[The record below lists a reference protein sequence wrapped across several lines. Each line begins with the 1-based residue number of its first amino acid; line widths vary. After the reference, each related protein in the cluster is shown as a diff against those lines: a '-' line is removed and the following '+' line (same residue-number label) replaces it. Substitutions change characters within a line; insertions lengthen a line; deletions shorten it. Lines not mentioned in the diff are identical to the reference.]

1 MDFNA
6 EPYWDDFEATNG
18 AKDQNYMRILFR
30 PGYAVQGRELTQIQT
45 ILQNQISSLG
55 NHIFENGSPVYGG
68 QLSLRTNI
76 GYVRLDS
83 QYNGVD
89 IDLENFLGVVVY
101 NALYPQSI
109 ATVVQ
114 TYSTATE
121 KTLLV
126 TFKSGPG
133 FSAGDTIS
141 IGSVAAAKVLAVAPA
156 TPTGATIYGQGSVAQ
171 INAGIFY
178 VDGFFVTVAE
188 QTIVLDPYSTT
199 PSYKIGLETQDT
211 IITESDDTALL
222 DPAQESFNY
231 QAPGAHRYKHNLVL
245 AKRSLDSVDDSKFFE
260 LLRLENGTITK
271 QVSYPLYSELEKTLA
286 RRTYDESGDYTVRPF
301 TADISANTNAG
312 LAENAS
318 SFIVSLSPG
327 KAYVHGMEFETIG
340 TQKLPVPR
348 ALTTKLNAG
357 YNHSVYYGNRVMV
370 SNVFA
375 SNARAS
381 LLSDNLNEIDV
392 HCVANNQV
400 SNIGDSGSYYATR
413 IGTAKIRNVERVGD
427 ANSYYVYL
435 TDTNFA
441 PILTSANT
449 NSPNSRALSL
459 SNTYS
464 AVANAYVNAI
474 ITILTTSGAV
484 GNTSTVVAYNSAS
497 KMLVVDI
504 PFNATPAQGDLFTL
518 TMSSTAMKSLLV
530 PNTSS
535 FTTSNLQMNVSPYS
549 VDATG
554 STVLEDTTFN
564 SDVFTLPS
572 YYVKYGSDASVSFY
586 RKVIFQNQ
594 SFGTGA
600 NACTTIALSAG
611 QGTLPFGT
619 DSALVSS
626 GSIKDNI
633 IVVANSGQILDMT
646 ASSRTVYRTDST
658 HLVLDPQAPFGADI
672 SFIGDVYINT
682 KVINANGSLRRTKTL
697 IQANNAL
704 TTGDTPA
711 GATAVSNYGSV
722 LINAANGIA
731 WFTNANSIIKN
742 TFDKQQ
748 LYVSDVI
755 KVRAIYDS
763 GNINYAPNIANAT
776 TVDVTSRYLLDSGQN
791 DNYYDHA
798 SIRLSPVASAP
809 NGQIAVLFDY
819 YSHGGSGYISSNS
832 YPASAYASEQIPA
845 YRDATGTI
853 SYLRDSIDFR
863 PVRAIGTASD
873 PYNRTILNANVNV
886 TTGGVTV
893 TSNVSRLTGNT
904 IIPPIGVGS
913 IIKIGNDQRTVNSV
927 INIAAFTVSYPFTAT
942 ATNSPIYW
950 VTQNTAVSGSVIQK
964 PTEPMVLDYEF
975 YLPRIDKIVV
985 TTDKQFKLLSGV
997 PDQHPVEPGSVGTS
1011 MAIYR
1016 LYIPAYTASLRNITT
1031 EYIDNRRYTMRDIAG
1046 LDKRIASIEKYI
1058 QLKESESQII
1068 NNPPVSPTSPTINKP
1083 IYGMIVDEFND
1094 LSVADQ
1100 MSDFAASVENGMMT
1114 CYRLVTN
1121 LPLKVAALNTTQKV
1135 GKLITL
1141 PYTERSIIQQNLA
1154 TSDGFEVVVPNSLTG
1169 KFDGL
1174 ATLTPEGDY
1183 YYSTLHIPTLIDYMN
1198 AP

>member
-30 PGYAVQGRELTQIQT
+30 PGYAVQGRELTQIQS

-55 NHIFENGSPVYGG
+55 DHIFENGSPVYGG

-76 GYVRLDS
+76 SYLRLDP

-101 NALYPQSI
+101 NTKYPQSI
-109 ATVVQ
+109 GTVVQ
-114 TYSTATE
+114 TYSTATD
-121 KTLLV
+121 KTLII
-126 TFKSGPG
+126 TIKSGPG
-133 FSAGDTIS
+133 FSASDTIS
-141 IGSVAAAKVLAVAPA
+141 IGSVAAASVLSVAPS
-156 TPTGATIYGQGSVAQ
+156 TPENALIFGQGSVVQ
-171 INAGIFY
+171 INPGIFY
-178 VDGFFVTVAE
+178 VDGFFVSVAD

-231 QAPGAHRYKHNLVL
+231 QAPGAHRFKHNLAL
-245 AKRSLDSVDDSKFFE
+245 AKRVLDSVDDSKFFE
-260 LLRLENGTITK
+260 LLRVENGVITK

-301 TADISANTNAG
+301 TADVSANTNAG
-312 LAENAS
+312 LAEDTTN
-318 SFIVSLSPG
+318 FIVNLSPG

-348 ALTTKLNAG
+348 ALTTKLTGG
-357 YNHSVYYGNRVMV
+357 YNHSVYYGNRLMV
-370 SNVFA
+370 ANVHA
-375 SNARAS
+375 SNSRS
-381 LLSDNLNEIDV
+381 VLLADNLNEIDV

-449 NSPNSRALSL
+449 NSPNRSALSL
-459 SNTYS
+459 SNSFTS
-464 AVANAYVNAI
+464 AANAYVNAI
-474 ITILTTSGAV
+474 VTLLSTTGAI
-484 GNTSTVVAYNSAS
+484 GNTSTVIAYNSTT

-504 PFNATPAQGDLFTL
+504 PFAATPALGDLFTI
-518 TMSSTAMKSLLV
+518 TMATSAAKSLIV

-535 FTTSNLQMNVSPYS
+535 FITANLMMNVSPYS
-549 VDATG
+549 IDATG
-554 STVLEDTTFN
+554 STILEDTTFN

-572 YYVKYGSDASVSFY
+572 YYVKYNSDASVSFY

-619 DSALVSS
+619 DSAYASS

-658 HLVLDPQAPFGADI
+658 HLVLDPQAPFGAGAA
-672 SFIGDVYINT
+672 FIGDVYVTT

-704 TTGDTPA
+704 TTSDTPA
-711 GATAVSNYGSV
+711 GATQVVNYGSV
-722 LINAANGIA
+722 YINAANGIA
-731 WFTNANSIIKN
+731 WFTNANSIVKN

-748 LYVSDVI
+748 LYVSDVV

-763 GNINYAPNIANAT
+763 GNVNYAPNIANAT

-809 NGQIAVLFDY
+809 TGQLAVLFDY
-819 YSHGGSGYISSNS
+819 YTHGGSGYISSTS
-832 YPASAYASEQIPA
+832 YPSSVYTSEQIPA
-845 YRDATGTI
+845 YRNATGDI

-863 PVRAIGTASD
+863 PVRAIGTSSD
-873 PYNRTILNANVNV
+873 PYNRIILNANVNV
-886 TTGGVTV
+886 TSGGVTV
-893 TSNVSRLTGNT
+893 TSNVSRLAGNT

-927 INIAAFTVSYPFTAT
+927 INVSAVTVSYPFTAT

-950 VTQNTAVSGSVIQK
+950 VSQNTSLSGSVIQK

-985 TTDKQFKLLSGV
+985 TTDKQFKLLSGI
-997 PDQHPVEPGSVGTS
+997 PDPHPVEPSSSATS

-1016 LYIPAYTASLRNITT
+1016 IYIPAYTASLRNITT
-1031 EYIDNRRYTMRDIAG
+1031 EYIDNRRYTMRDIAA

-1083 IYGMIVDEFND
+1083 IYGIIVDEFND

-1100 MSDFAASVENGMMT
+1100 TIDFAASVENGLMT
-1114 CYRLVTN
+1114 CYRVVTN
-1121 LPLKVAALNTTQKV
+1121 LPLKVASLGNAQKV

-1141 PYTERSIIQQNLA
+1141 PYTERSVIQQNLA
-1154 TSDGFEVVVPNSLTG
+1154 TADGFETVVPNSLTG

-1183 YYSTLHIPTLIDYMN
+1183 YYSTLHIPTLIDYLN